1 MGTSD
6 DDRGDSVSEIAEK
19 AAERTWFEN
28 AARAGQFAS
37 GCVHI
42 LIAYIILRLAFG
54 GGGNADQSG
63 ALGIFAES
71 AGGRIALWLAVIVFA
86 ALALWRIVEAIL
98 GPHPGESRP
107 SNSHG
112 DEDTGWTDRAKA
124 LGLAAVYIAFAYSA
138 AQFALGHGQSSGQQ
152 NAGLSARLMGSTG
165 GKALLV
171 VVGLVVIAIGGYHIY
186 KGATRRFLDD
196 LKRGGDSPLI
206 VWSGV
211 IGYVAKGAALTGAGV
226 LVIVAAVRAD
236 PAKAT
241 GIDGAVKTLAG
252 LPAGQLLLVLA
263 AFGIAAYGFYS
274 FVMARHARM

>member
-1 MGTSD
+1 MTAWLTTPDGQRWPLDQERVVIGREEPADVVIELPQISRQHAQITRIERSFYLGDLGSRNGTFVN
-6 DDRGDSVSEIAEK
+6 G
-19 AAERTWFEN
+19 AAVVGE
-28 AARAGQFAS
+28 AR
-37 GCVHI
+37 
-42 LIAYIILRLAFG
+42 RLQD
-54 GGGNADQSG
+54 ADQIV
-63 ALGIFAES
+63 L
-71 AGGRIALWLAVIVFA
+71 AGVLTLVY
-86 ALALWRIVEAIL
+86 
-98 GPHPGESRP
+98 HDPGETVEGPRVGRLQGVWLDQTARTAWVDARP
-107 SNSHG
+107 V
-112 DEDTGWTDRAKA
+112 EPE
-124 LGLAAVYIAFAYSA
+124 LSA